1 MMKVCYA
8 FLIGLVTIISV
19 HAQES
24 VPIIKPEVEES
35 QIMFKKTIWRR
46 MDLREKQNS
55 PFFSRNAELPRLIM
69 QAVNEGLLKP
79 YMTDSCINLMPDSL
93 YQSLTSVESQ
103 GSGDFGGFGGFD
115 SGFGGGF
122 GDESSSSSASSGS
135 QADPIPMDL
144 FDVFYLKEE
153 LIFDR
158 NRSRMYWYI
167 RTVTLALPGRAGS
180 TWNPAG
186 FEKKIAHFKYD
197 DIIALFRGP
206 YADRAIWY
214 NNQNQAS
221 HRNFGDAFELRLFS
235 APIVQI
241 SNSENTDIRQIIA
254 DMGGDAY
261 DAVMLQQKY
270 EYDLMEYES
279 QLWEY

>member
-8 FLIGLVTIISV
+8 MLMGLLIATATQ
-19 HAQES
+19 AQEF
-24 VPIIKPEVEES
+24 VPIIKPEVQKS
-35 QIMFKKTIWRR
+35 QRMFQRIIWRR
-46 MDLREKQNS
+46 MDLREKQNA
-55 PFFSRNAELPRLIM
+55 PFFSKNGEVPRLILE
-69 QAVNEGLLKP
+69 AVDAGLIKA
-79 YMTDSCINLMPDSL
+79 YSTDSCINLMPDSVFKAVTTVEN
-93 YQSLTSVESQ
+93 QSA
-103 GSGDFGGFGGFD
+103 GGFGGFD

-122 GDESSSSSASSGS
+122 GDESSTQSGASSGPTY
-135 QADPIPMDL
+135 DGIPKDL
-144 FDVFYLKEE
+144 FDVLYLKEE

-167 RTVTLALPGRAGS
+167 RSITLALPGRAGS

-186 FEKKIAHFKYD
+186 FEKKIAHFKYED
-197 DIIALFRGP
+197 VIALFRGP
-206 YADRAIWY
+206 YADRAYWF

-221 HRNFGDAFELRLFS
+221 HRNYGDAFELRLFS

-241 SNSENTDIRQIIA
+241 SNSDNTDIRQIVA
-254 DMGGDAY
+254 DQGGDAY